1 MMIVMRP
8 NITATLRM
16 LAPGV
21 SETFEAS
28 ALGLYGSV
36 SVAVS
41 RLNKAAGRI
50 EYEIETCD
58 NGATYTVT
66 RNPRRQVI

>member
-1 MMIVMRP
+1 MRP

-16 LAPGV
+16 MSPGI

-28 ALGLYGSV
+28 ALGMYSSV
-36 SVAVS
+36 SVAVC
-41 RLNKAAGRI
+41 RLNKAAGRT
-50 EYEIETCD
+50 EFEIETSD

-66 RNPRRQVI
+66 RNPRRMNY